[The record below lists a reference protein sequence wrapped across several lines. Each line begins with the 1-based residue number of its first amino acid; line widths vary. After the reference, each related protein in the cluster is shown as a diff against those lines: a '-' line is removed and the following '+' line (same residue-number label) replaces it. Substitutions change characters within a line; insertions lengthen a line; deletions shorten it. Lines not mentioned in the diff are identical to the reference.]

1 MSHLVISQLLLC
13 QKSELFCKKMDNNY
27 TPTRQQKFDLTKIKK
42 NLYIPVAVIVFIV
55 LVLGLLSLRKNS
67 SSFATSGSTSSD
79 QVSVQKARASKT
91 LDKTLKFPLKDD
103 LGKEVSSFSY
113 TIQNIELRDQIIV
126 KGETATAVKG
136 RTFAILNLKLTN
148 NYSKSIQINARDYV
162 RLIVDGSTEK
172 LAADIHNDPVEVQAI
187 STKYT
192 RIGFPIDSD
201 KKKFTLQVGEI
212 AGAKQDIKI
221 SL

>member
-1 MSHLVISQLLLC
+1 
-13 QKSELFCKKMDNNY
+13 MDNNF
-27 TPTRQQKFDLTKIKK
+27 TPTRHQKLDFSKFKK
-42 NLYIPVAVIVFIV
+42 NLYIPVAVIIFIV
-55 LVLGLLSLRKNS
+55 LALGLLAFRKNS
-67 SSFATSGSTSSD
+67 TTSGATGRSSSAE
-79 QVSVQKARASKT
+79 QVSVQKARATQTLNKT
-91 LDKTLKFPLKDD
+91 FKFPLKDD
-103 LGKEVSSFSY
+103 TGKEVSTISY

-148 NYSKSIQINARDYV
+148 NYTKPVQINARDYV
-162 RLIVDGSTEK
+162 RLILSGSSEK

-201 KKKFTLQVGEI
+201 KKNFTLQVGEI
-212 AGAKQDIKI
+212 QGKKEDIKI

>member
-1 MSHLVISQLLLC
+1 
-13 QKSELFCKKMDNNY
+13 MDTNF
-27 TPTRQQKFDLTKIKK
+27 TPIRRQKFDFSKIKK
-42 NLYIPVAVIVFIV
+42 NLYIPVAVIIFIV

-67 SSFATSGSTSSD
+67 TSSGITGGSASAE
-79 QVSVQKARASKT
+79 QVSVQKPRATQTLNKT
-91 LDKTLKFPLKDD
+91 FKFPLKDD
-103 LGKEVSSFSY
+103 TGKEVSTISY
-113 TIQNIELRDQIIV
+113 EIQNIELRDQIIV

-148 NYSKSIQINARDYV
+148 NYTKAVQINARDYV
-162 RLIVDGSTEK
+162 RLILNGSSEK

-201 KKKFTLQVGEI
+201 QKKFTLQVGEI
-212 AGAKQDIKI
+212 QGKKEDIKI

>member
-1 MSHLVISQLLLC
+1 
-13 QKSELFCKKMDNNY
+13 MDNNY

-67 SSFATSGSTSSD
+67 SSVATSGSTSSD

>member
-1 MSHLVISQLLLC
+1 
-13 QKSELFCKKMDNNY
+13 MDTNFTSPSPSPS
-27 TPTRQQKFDLTKIKK
+27 TPHRRQKFDLSKIKK
-42 NLYIPVAVIVFIV
+42 NLYIPVAVIIFLVI
-55 LVLGLLSLRKNS
+55 VLGLLSLRKHS
-67 SSFATSGSTSSD
+67 AASGGNGGAASAD
-79 QVSVQKARASKT
+79 QVSVQKARATQTLNKT
-91 LDKTLKFPLKDD
+91 FKFPLKDD
-103 LGKEVSSFSY
+103 TGKEVSTISY

-136 RTFAILNLKLTN
+136 RTFAIFNLKLTN
-148 NYSKSIQINARDYV
+148 NYTKAVQINARDYV
-162 RLIVDGSTEK
+162 RLIVDGSSEK

-201 KKKFTLQVGEI
+201 QRKFILQVGEI
-212 AGAKQDIKI
+212 SGAKQDIKI

>member
-1 MSHLVISQLLLC
+1 
-13 QKSELFCKKMDNNY
+13 MDNNF
-27 TPTRQQKFDLTKIKK
+27 TPNRRQKFDLSIIKK
-42 NLYIPVAVIVFIV
+42 NIYIPVAIIIFIV
-55 LVLGLLSLRKNS
+55 IALGLLSLRKN
-67 SSFATSGSTSSD
+67 GSTSNVTGRSAAAE
-79 QVSVQKARASKT
+79 QVSVQKARASQTLNKT
-91 LDKTLKFPLKDD
+91 FKFPLKDD
-103 LGKEVSSFSY
+103 AGKEVSTVTY

-148 NYSKSIQINARDYV
+148 NYTKSIQINARDYV
-162 RLIVDGSTEK
+162 RLILNGSTEK

-201 KKKFTLQVGEI
+201 QRKFILQIGEI
-212 AGAKQDIKI
+212 SGAKQDVKI

>member
-1 MSHLVISQLLLC
+1 
-13 QKSELFCKKMDNNY
+13 MDNNF
-27 TPTRQQKFDLTKIKK
+27 TPIRRKKLDLSIIKK
-42 NLYIPVAVIVFIV
+42 NIYIPVAIIVFVV
-55 LVLGLLSLRKNS
+55 LVLGFLALRKS
-67 SSFATSGSTSSD
+67 GASPKITGGSTSSE
-79 QVSVQKARASKT
+79 QVSVQKARASQTLNKT
-91 LDKTLKFPLKDD
+91 FKFPLKDD
-103 LGKEVSSFSY
+103 SGKEVSTVTY

-148 NYSKSIQINARDYV
+148 NYTKSIQINARDYV
-162 RLIVDGSTEK
+162 RLILNGSSEK

-201 KKKFTLQVGEI
+201 QRKFILQIGEI
-212 AGAKQDIKI
+212 QGKKQDVKI